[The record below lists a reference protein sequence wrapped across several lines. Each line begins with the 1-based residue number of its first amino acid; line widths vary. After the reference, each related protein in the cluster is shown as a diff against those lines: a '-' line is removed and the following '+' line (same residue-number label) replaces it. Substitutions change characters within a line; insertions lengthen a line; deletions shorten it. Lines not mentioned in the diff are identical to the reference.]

1 MAQWLNGPTER
12 NNEVPDLHINSEL
25 VLHVVILLPQL
36 PPSRRLP
43 RCEVVPRLRLGAD
56 EGDVDG
62 APQGV
67 DGGAKQEDGAPR
79 AKRVTALRGNI
90 WITLIIKEM
99 FRAKY

>member
-1 MAQWLNGPTER
+1 MAQVQGPTER
-12 NNEVPDLHINSEL
+12 NNEVSDLHINSEL

-62 APQGV
+62 APEGV
-67 DGGAKQEDGAPR
+67 DGGAQQEYCPPR
-79 AKRVTALRGNI
+79 AKRVTALRGYI
-90 WITLIIKEM
+90 WITLTIRE
-99 FRAKY
+99 